1 MPQNII
7 AIKIAQSAV
16 LAAASTV
23 ASGVSIAI
31 QLSTPHEYLGLQIEY
46 KYFLIASIVLCFMGA
61 LLSLRVDFVKKL
73 DSSQWSKVATA
84 MLAGLVITFL
94 ILPVAVSQP
103 SVLFLMITAFFGSLA
118 GTILLHLIFELL
130 GDKELLDAT
139 KDAIK
144 QFFMRWLRG
153 ITNFLSGGGK

>member
-1 MPQNII
+1 MPHNYLATQI
-7 AIKIAQSAV
+7 AHNVLLAV
-16 LAAASTV
+16 ASSV

-31 QLSTPHEYLGLQIEY
+31 QLSTQHSYLGLQIEY

-94 ILPVAVSQP
+94 IFPVAVSTP
-103 SVLFLMITAFFGSLA
+103 SVLFLMITAFFGGLA

-130 GDKELLDAT
+130 GDKELLDAV
-139 KDAIK
+139 KEAIK
-144 QFFMRWLRG
+144 QFLISKFKSIATFFG
-153 ITNFLSGGGK
+153 CAK

>member
-1 MPQNII
+1 MPHNYLAMQI
-7 AIKIAQSAV
+7 AHNFLLAV
-16 LAAASTV
+16 ASSV

-31 QLSTPHEYLGLQIEY
+31 QLSTPHQYLGLQIEY
-46 KYFLIASIVLCFMGA
+46 KYFLIASIVLCFAGA

-94 ILPVAVSQP
+94 ILPLAVSTP

-118 GTILLHLIFELL
+118 GTILLHLIFELM
-130 GDKELLDAT
+130 GDKELLDAV
-139 KDAIK
+139 KEAIK
-144 QFFMRWLRG
+144 QFLISRFKS
-153 ITNFLSGGGK
+153 IAAFFGGAK

>member
-1 MPQNII
+1 MPQNLI

-94 ILPVAVSQP
+94 ILPLAVSTP

-118 GTILLHLIFELL
+118 GTILLHLIFELM
-130 GDKELLDAT
+130 GDKELLDAV
-139 KDAIK
+139 KEAIK
-144 QFFMRWLRG
+144 QFLISRFKS
-153 ITNFLSGGGK
+153 IAAFFGGAK

>member
-1 MPQNII
+1 MPHNYLATQI
-7 AIKIAQSAV
+7 AHNVLLAV
-16 LAAASTV
+16 ASSV

-31 QLSTPHEYLGLQIEY
+31 QLSAPHEYLGLKIEY
-46 KYFLIASIVLCFMGA
+46 RYFLIASIVLCFAGA

-94 ILPVAVSQP
+94 ILPLAVSTP
-103 SVLFLMITAFFGSLA
+103 SVLFLMITAFFGGLA

-130 GDKELLDAT
+130 GDKELLDAV
-139 KDAIK
+139 KDTVK
-144 QFFMRWLRG
+144 QFLINKFK
-153 ITNFLSGGGK
+153 T

>member
-1 MPQNII
+1 MPHNYLATQI
-7 AIKIAQSAV
+7 AHNVLLAV
-16 LAAASTV
+16 ASSV

-31 QLSTPHEYLGLQIEY
+31 QLSTQHSYLGLQIEY
-46 KYFLIASIVLCFMGA
+46 RYFLIASIVLCFAGA

-94 ILPVAVSQP
+94 ILPLAVSTP

-118 GTILLHLIFELL
+118 GTILLHLIFELM
-130 GDKELLDAT
+130 GDKELLDAV
-139 KDAIK
+139 KEAIK
-144 QFFMRWLRG
+144 QFLISRFKS
-153 ITNFLSGGGK
+153 IAAFFGGR

>member
-31 QLSTPHEYLGLQIEY
+31 QLSTPHQYLGLQIEY
-46 KYFLIASIVLCFMGA
+46 GYFLIASIVLCFMGA

-94 ILPVAVSQP
+94 ILPLAVSTP
-103 SVLFLMITAFFGSLA
+103 SVLF
-118 GTILLHLIFELL
+118 
-130 GDKELLDAT
+130 
-139 KDAIK
+139 
-144 QFFMRWLRG
+144 
-153 ITNFLSGGGK
+153 

>member
-1 MPQNII
+1 MPQNIV

-46 KYFLIASIVLCFMGA
+46 KYFLMASIVLCFAGA

-94 ILPVAVSQP
+94 ILPLAVSTP
-103 SVLFLMITAFFGSLA
+103 SVLFLMITAFFGGLA

-130 GDKELLDAT
+130 GDKELLDAV
-139 KDAIK
+139 KDTFK
-144 QFFMRWLRG
+144 QFLISKVKSIAAF
-153 ITNFLSGGGK
+153 FGGAK

>member
-1 MPQNII
+1 MPQNLI

-23 ASGVSIAI
+23 ASAASIAI
-31 QLSTPHEYLGLQIEY
+31 QLSTPHQYLGLQIEY
-46 KYFLIASIVLCFMGA
+46 GYFLIASIVLCFVGA

-94 ILPVAVSQP
+94 ILPVAISQP

-118 GTILLHLIFELL
+118 GTILLHLIFELM
-130 GDKELLDAT
+130 GDKELLDAV

-144 QFFMRWLRG
+144 QFLISKFKS
-153 ITNFLSGGGK
+153 IAAFFGGAK

>member
-1 MPQNII
+1 MPHNYLATQI
-7 AIKIAQSAV
+7 AHNV
-16 LAAASTV
+16 LLAAASSV

-46 KYFLIASIVLCFMGA
+46 KYFLITSIVLCFMGA

-84 MLAGLVITFL
+84 MLSGLVITFL
-94 ILPVAVSQP
+94 ILPVAVSTP
-103 SVLFLMITAFFGSLA
+103 SVLFLMITAFFGGLA

-130 GDKELLDAT
+130 GDKELLDAV
-139 KDAIK
+139 KDTVK
-144 QFFMRWLRG
+144 QFLISRFKS
-153 ITNFLSGGGK
+153 IAAFFGGAK

>member
-94 ILPVAVSQP
+94 ILPVAVSTP
-103 SVLFLMITAFFGSLA
+103 SVLFLMITAFFGGLA

-130 GDKELLDAT
+130 GDRELLDAV
-139 KDAIK
+139 KDTVK
-144 QFFMRWLRG
+144 QFLISKFKS
-153 ITNFLSGGGK
+153 IADFLGGTK

>member
-1 MPQNII
+1 MPQNLI

-31 QLSTPHEYLGLQIEY
+31 QLSAPHEYLGLQIEY

-94 ILPVAVSQP
+94 ILPSAVSTP
-103 SVLFLMITAFFGSLA
+103 SVLFLMITAFFGGLA

-130 GDKELLDAT
+130 GDKELLDAV
-139 KDAIK
+139 KDTVK
-144 QFFMRWLRG
+144 QFL
-153 ITNFLSGGGK
+153 ISKLKSIAAFLGGTK

>member
-94 ILPVAVSQP
+94 ILPVAVSTP
-103 SVLFLMITAFFGSLA
+103 SVLFLMITAFFGGLA

-130 GDKELLDAT
+130 GDKELLDAV
-139 KDAIK
+139 KDTVKHLLISKFKSIAD
-144 QFFMRWLRG
+144 
-153 ITNFLSGGGK
+153 FLGGAK

>member
-1 MPQNII
+1 MPQNLI

-23 ASGVSIAI
+23 ASAASIAI
-31 QLSTPHEYLGLQIEY
+31 QLSTPHQYLGLQIEY
-46 KYFLIASIVLCFMGA
+46 KYFLIASIVLCFVGA

-94 ILPVAVSQP
+94 ILPVAISQP

-118 GTILLHLIFELL
+118 GTILLHLIFELM
-130 GDKELLDAT
+130 GDKELLDAV

-144 QFFMRWLRG
+144 QFLISKFKS
-153 ITNFLSGGGK
+153 IAAFFGGAK

>member
-1 MPQNII
+1 MPQNLI

-46 KYFLIASIVLCFMGA
+46 KYFLIASIVLCFAGA

-94 ILPVAVSQP
+94 ILPVAVSTP
-103 SVLFLMITAFFGSLA
+103 SVLFLMITAFFGGLA

-130 GDKELLDAT
+130 GDKELLDAV
-139 KDAIK
+139 KDTVK
-144 QFFMRWLRG
+144 QFLISKFKS
-153 ITNFLSGGGK
+153 IADFLGGTK

>member
-1 MPQNII
+1 MPHNYLATQI
-7 AIKIAQSAV
+7 AHNVLLAV
-16 LAAASTV
+16 ASSV

-31 QLSTPHEYLGLQIEY
+31 QLSTQHSYLGLQIEY
-46 KYFLIASIVLCFMGA
+46 RYFLIASIVLCFAGA

-94 ILPVAVSQP
+94 ILPLAVSTP

-118 GTILLHLIFELL
+118 GTILLHLIFELM
-130 GDKELLDAT
+130 GDKELLDAV
-139 KDAIK
+139 KEAIK
-144 QFFMRWLRG
+144 QFLISRFKS
-153 ITNFLSGGGK
+153 IAAFFGGAK

>member
-23 ASGVSIAI
+23 ASAASIAI
-31 QLSTPHEYLGLQIEY
+31 QLSTPHEYLGMQIEY
-46 KYFLIASIVLCFMGA
+46 KYFLIASIVLCFAGA

-94 ILPVAVSQP
+94 ILPVAISQP

-118 GTILLHLIFELL
+118 GTILLHLIFELM
-130 GDKELLDAT
+130 GDKELLDAV

-144 QFFMRWLRG
+144 QFLISKFKS
-153 ITNFLSGGGK
+153 IAAFFGGAK

>member
-1 MPQNII
+1 MPQNLI

-31 QLSTPHEYLGLQIEY
+31 QLSAPHQYLGLQIEY

-73 DSSQWSKVATA
+73 DSSQWEKAATA
-84 MLAGLVITFL
+84 MLAGLVITFFDFAL
-94 ILPVAVSQP
+94 GSQYTERAIFNDNCIFRRL
-103 SVLFLMITAFFGSLA
+103 SV
-118 GTILLHLIFELL
+118 
-130 GDKELLDAT
+130 
-139 KDAIK
+139 
-144 QFFMRWLRG
+144 
-153 ITNFLSGGGK
+153 

>member
-1 MPQNII
+1 MPHNYLATQ
-7 AIKIAQSAV
+7 IAQNFL
-16 LAAASTV
+16 LATASSV

-31 QLSTPHEYLGLQIEY
+31 QLSTPHQYLGLQIEY
-46 KYFLIASIVLCFMGA
+46 GYFLIASIVLCFMGA

-94 ILPVAVSQP
+94 ILPVAVSTP
-103 SVLFLMITAFFGSLA
+103 SVLFLMITAFFGGLA

-130 GDKELLDAT
+130 GDKELLDAV
-139 KDAIK
+139 KDTVK
-144 QFFMRWLRG
+144 QFLISKFKS
-153 ITNFLSGGGK
+153 IANFFGGSK

>member
-1 MPQNII
+1 MPHNYLATQI
-7 AIKIAQSAV
+7 AHNFL
-16 LAAASTV
+16 LAAASSV

-31 QLSTPHEYLGLQIEY
+31 QLSTPHQYLGLQIEY
-46 KYFLIASIVLCFMGA
+46 KYFLIASIVLCFAGA

-94 ILPVAVSQP
+94 ILPLAVSTP

-118 GTILLHLIFELL
+118 GTILLHLIFELM
-130 GDKELLDAT
+130 GDKELLDAV
-139 KDAIK
+139 KEAIK
-144 QFFMRWLRG
+144 QFLISRFKS
-153 ITNFLSGGGK
+153 IAAFFGGAK

>member
-1 MPQNII
+1 MPQNLI

-23 ASGVSIAI
+23 ASAASIAI
-31 QLSTPHEYLGLQIEY
+31 QLSTPHQYLGLQIEY
-46 KYFLIASIVLCFMGA
+46 GYFLIASIVLCFVGA

-94 ILPVAVSQP
+94 ILPVAISQP

-118 GTILLHLIFELL
+118 GTILLHLIFELM
-130 GDKELLDAT
+130 GDKELLDAV

-144 QFFMRWLRG
+144 QFLISKFKS
-153 ITNFLSGGGK
+153 IAAFFGGSK

>member
-1 MPQNII
+1 MPQNLI

-23 ASGVSIAI
+23 ASAASIAI
-31 QLSTPHEYLGLQIEY
+31 QLSTPHQYLGLQIEY
-46 KYFLIASIVLCFMGA
+46 GYFLIASIVLCFAGA

-73 DSSQWSKVATA
+73 DSSQWEKVATA

-94 ILPVAVSQP
+94 ILPVAISQP

-118 GTILLHLIFELL
+118 GTILLHLIFELM
-130 GDKELLDAT
+130 GDKELLDAV

-144 QFFMRWLRG
+144 QFLISKFKS
-153 ITNFLSGGGK
+153 IAAFFGGAK

>member
-1 MPQNII
+1 MPHNYLATQI
-7 AIKIAQSAV
+7 AHNVLLAV
-16 LAAASTV
+16 ASSV

-46 KYFLIASIVLCFMGA
+46 RYFLIASIVLCFAGA

-94 ILPVAVSQP
+94 ILPLAVSTP

-118 GTILLHLIFELL
+118 GTILLHLTFELM
-130 GDKELLDAT
+130 GDKELLDAV
-139 KDAIK
+139 KEAIK
-144 QFFMRWLRG
+144 QFLISRFKR
-153 ITNFLSGGGK
+153 IAAFFGGAK

>member
-94 ILPVAVSQP
+94 ILPLAVSTP

-118 GTILLHLIFELL
+118 GTILLHLIFELMS
-130 GDKELLDAT
+130 DKELLDAV
-139 KDAIK
+139 KEAIK
-144 QFFMRWLRG
+144 QFLISRFKR
-153 ITNFLSGGGK
+153 IADFFGGSK

>member
-1 MPQNII
+1 MPHNYLATQI
-7 AIKIAQSAV
+7 AHNVLLAV
-16 LAAASTV
+16 ASSV

-94 ILPVAVSQP
+94 ILPVAVSTP
-103 SVLFLMITAFFGSLA
+103 SVLFLMITAFFGGLA

-130 GDKELLDAT
+130 GDKELLDAV
-139 KDAIK
+139 KDTVK
-144 QFFMRWLRG
+144 QFLISKFKS
-153 ITNFLSGGGK
+153 IATFFGGAK

>member
-1 MPQNII
+1 MPQNLI

-23 ASGVSIAI
+23 ASAVSIAI
-31 QLSTPHEYLGLQIEY
+31 QLSTPHEYLGMQIEY
-46 KYFLIASIVLCFMGA
+46 KYFLIASIALCFAGA

-94 ILPVAVSQP
+94 ILPLAVSTP

-118 GTILLHLIFELL
+118 GTILLHLIFELT
-130 GDKELLDAT
+130 GDKELLDAV
-139 KDAIK
+139 KEAIK
-144 QFFMRWLRG
+144 QFLISRFKS
-153 ITNFLSGGGK
+153 IAAFFGGAK

>member
-1 MPQNII
+1 MPHNYLATQI
-7 AIKIAQSAV
+7 AHNVLLAV
-16 LAAASTV
+16 ASSV

-31 QLSTPHEYLGLQIEY
+31 QLSTPHQYLGLQIEY
-46 KYFLIASIVLCFMGA
+46 KYFLIASIVLCFAGA

-94 ILPVAVSQP
+94 ILPLAVSTP

-118 GTILLHLIFELL
+118 GTILLHLIFELM
-130 GDKELLDAT
+130 GDKELLDAV
-139 KDAIK
+139 KEAIK
-144 QFFMRWLRG
+144 QFLISRFKS
-153 ITNFLSGGGK
+153 IAAFFGGTK